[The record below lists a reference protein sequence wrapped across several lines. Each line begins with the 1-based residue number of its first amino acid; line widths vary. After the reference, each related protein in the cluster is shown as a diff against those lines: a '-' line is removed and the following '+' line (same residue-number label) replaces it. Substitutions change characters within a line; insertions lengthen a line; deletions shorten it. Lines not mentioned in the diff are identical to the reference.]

1 MKSPLRQPPP
11 SAKGKRGRGW
21 RLRLTSTHI
30 TAVLGIFTSVPIPA
44 AAGTTTPGSA
54 HGDKLTRQTLRP
66 SSSQPGTQTA
76 GQTNFL
82 FSKAC
87 YYHTDTMAFPKFI
100 REVCPEQIWGRAR
113 RIKQP
118 PMGIRPPHTPGHI
131 PSLLRTPLGRG
142 TESLAATQPVYT
154 VAAIAKPRCVCK
166 WNRSWGDELLP

>member
-1 MKSPLRQPPP
+1 MKSLLRQPPS

-87 YYHTDTMAFPKFI
+87 YYHTDTMALS
-100 REVCPEQIWGRAR
+100 QIHPGSLSRTNLRPCKKDKAASHGNQTPTHTRAHPISPQDSAWER
-113 RIKQP
+113 HRVISSHPACLHSGSDCEAPVRLQVK
-118 PMGIRPPHTPGHI
+118 
-131 PSLLRTPLGRG
+131 SLLR
-142 TESLAATQPVYT
+142 
-154 VAAIAKPRCVCK
+154 
-166 WNRSWGDELLP
+166 

>member
-1 MKSPLRQPPP
+1 MKSLLRQPPP

-87 YYHTDTMAFPKFI
+87 YYHTDTMALS
-100 REVCPEQIWGRAR
+100 QIHPGSLSRTNLR
-113 RIKQP
+113 PCKKDKETHSP
-118 PMGIRPPHTPGHI
+118 PTGIRPPHI

-154 VAAIAKPRCVCK
+154 VAAIAKPQCVCK
-166 WNRSWGDELLP
+166 